1 MDEMSLLVEETFR
14 HFHENFH
21 VNGFNE
27 TTAAPTAKKFSALSF
42 PKGPGVIY
50 HIQKSTSV
58 FVLRTFVSHNVA
70 KDYLEILDRP
80 EDYPSLRLV
89 DSNDEDIETRLKFFM
104 VDNLS
109 EAEIIHDHLHNR
121 RFPIHEELMC
131 NLSDPGFSWW
141 LTKKHPGFQVSFTL
155 SVSANEDS
163 IKLGPIGDR
172 ELALRKFQDFE
183 SLVNS
188 AGIKMNIQNETNR
201 VQFTE
206 CEEFILEELKDI
218 FEFGVITDTL
228 RDLFKILAKNTKDKT
243 LLEETWYYLH
253 ELGAMRRFWIQI
265 QYDLNPE
272 VLS

>member
-14 HFHENFH
+14 HFHENFNLGSFDD
-21 VNGFNE
+21 V
-27 TTAAPTAKKFSALSF
+27 TVAPTKKNHSFNSF
-42 PKGPGVIY
+42 PNGPGVIY

-58 FVLRTFVSHNVA
+58 FVLRTFVSANIRD
-70 KDYLEILDRP
+70 DYFEILDHP
-80 EDYPSLRLV
+80 EDYPSLRLI
-89 DSNDEDIETRLKFFM
+89 DASDDDLEARLKFFM

-155 SVSANEDS
+155 SVSSDGDS
-163 IKLGPIGDR
+163 IKLGPLGDR

-188 AGIKMNIQNETNR
+188 TGINMNIQNETNR
-201 VQFTE
+201 VQFTD

-218 FEFGVITDTL
+218 FEFGVITDTF
-228 RDLFKILAKNTKDKT
+228 RDLFKILAKNTTDT
-243 LLEETWYYLH
+243 ALLEGTWFYIH
-253 ELGAMRRFWIQI
+253 ELAAMRRFWIQV

-272 VLS
+272 ALS